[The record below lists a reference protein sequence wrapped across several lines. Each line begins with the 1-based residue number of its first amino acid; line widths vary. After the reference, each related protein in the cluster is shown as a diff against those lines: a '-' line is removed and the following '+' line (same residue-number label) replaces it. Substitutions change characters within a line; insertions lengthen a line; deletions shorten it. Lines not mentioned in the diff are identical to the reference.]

1 MDGDDRKNF
10 IGMNSVDVL
19 YWWDVMDR
27 LSMIFMFMGKLHDGI
42 SASSNR
48 TPASTAR
55 RRAGDETN
63 SNTQSNK
70 KSKSGRDDMQ
80 RELVRNV
87 GEINKSM
94 SVVAL
99 AMIRQKLSDAEDKKY
114 QLEDV
119 LDNLDSISDEKK
131 YQRTVKRLKD
141 VQNDIDTYKLQIE
154 DAEGTEARQLE
165 RQLDYQG
172 DVGV

>member
-1 MDGDDRKNF
+1 
-10 IGMNSVDVL
+10 
-19 YWWDVMDR
+19 
-27 LSMIFMFMGKLHDGI
+27 
-42 SASSNR
+42 
-48 TPASTAR
+48 
-55 RRAGDETN
+55 
-63 SNTQSNK
+63 
-70 KSKSGRDDMQ
+70 MQ

-119 LDNLDSISDEKK
+119 LDDLDSISDEKK